1 MKNLIDG
8 LCSEF
13 SSETHGSSDYWKE
26 SLFVRGIDD
35 DTFMPFSVLSKKN
48 KDIGSVSQLQAEG
61 YVLSSL
67 DYLELKSFESWYQKI
82 FNRKLTQKD
91 KKLVNIVHCP
101 DAKKIFE
108 AVEIV
113 NQVYQILKD
122 HKVLV
127 NGKNLPVQLGEW
139 YAKTIFGLHQKKSS
153 SQRGFDFFTEEE
165 KKAEVGIHWQD
176 VTSPKGV
183 KLKRSLV
190 EMSDYTVVMY
200 VAKNFM
206 IRDILLLDSD
216 FAIRKFAGKGH
227 TIFLKDSDIRS
238 YFFSRSSKHYD
249 KIKNKSALMR
259 FASPDLAMKIDEKF
273 AQIELEKEQS

>member
-1 MKNLIDG
+1 MKDIIEKE
-8 LCSEF
+8 CSEF
-13 SSETHGSSDYWKE
+13 SAETHGSSDYWKDTC
-26 SLFVRGIDD
+26 FVRGVSDD
-35 DTFMPFSVLSKKN
+35 EFIPFTLLQKKHPEI
-48 KDIGSVSQLQAEG
+48 KSIAELQSSG

-67 DYLELKSFESWYQKI
+67 TYLELKKFEDWFQKS
-82 FNRKLTQKD
+82 FNRKMLQKE
-91 KKLVNIVHCP
+91 KNAVNIVHRP
-101 DAKKIFE
+101 DEKKIFE

-153 SQRGFDFFTEEE
+153 SQRGFDFYTSDN
-165 KKAEVGIHWQD
+165 KKVEVGIHWQD

-183 KLKRSLV
+183 KLKTSLV

-216 FAIRKFAGKGH
+216 FVIRKFSGKGH
-227 TIFLKDSDIRS
+227 TIFLKDSEIQS
-238 YFFSRSSKHYD
+238 YFFSRSDKHYE
-249 KIKNKSALMR
+249 KIVNKSALMK
-259 FASPDLAMKIDEKF
+259 FSSPSLAMKIDDKITQ
-273 AQIELEKEQS
+273 ASSKN